1 MRRNYSCIGLLLLLL
16 LIILILT
23 VIFYIPL
30 LAEQSY
36 GPSNPVL
43 NLTDRYSYAISLL
56 WSGGDL
62 TSPVLP
68 GGVDQNFVIES
79 GDSVIAISEHLELSG
94 LIKNSKIF
102 RIYLV
107 WKGLDTSV
115 QAGNYKLNPGMTGI
129 EIAYSLQDATP
140 TEVSFSVW
148 AGWRMEEIA
157 ESLPTSG
164 LKITPEEFMSAVK
177 SPMNLIDFMPDNAS
191 VEGFL
196 FPGTYLLPRET
207 NADQLVSI
215 LIQNF
220 SLYLTSDLKENI
232 QRQGLD
238 IYQAVILASIVE
250 REAIVPDEQ
259 PMIASVFYNRLN
271 KGMKLDSD
279 PTVQYAVGF
288 DDEKENWWKNP
299 LTLEDLAI
307 DSPYNTYIYSNLPPS
322 PISNPSLSALRAVAY
337 PAQTPY
343 FYFRAQ
349 CDGSGLHSFSETF
362 EQHLQKGCN

>member
-1 MRRNYSCIGLLLLLL
+1 MKRNYSCSIVIIMFL
-16 LIILILT
+16 LIILILAF
-23 VIFYIPL
+23 IIYIPI

-36 GPSNPVL
+36 GSPNSDL
-43 NLTDRYSYAISLL
+43 SLTDRYSYAISLL
-56 WSGGDL
+56 WSNNDL

-68 GGVDQNFVIES
+68 GGEDQNFVIDP
-79 GDSVIAISEHLELSG
+79 GDSVSQISDHLELLG

-102 RIYLV
+102 RIFLV
-107 WKGLDTSV
+107 WKGLDTTV

-129 EIAYSLQDATP
+129 EIAYALQDATP
-140 TEVSFSVW
+140 KEVTFSVW

-164 LKITPEEFMSAVK
+164 LNITPEEFSYAVK
-177 SPMNLIDFMPDNAS
+177 NPRKSMDFLPDNTSA
-191 VEGFL
+191 EGFL
-196 FPGTYLLPRET
+196 FPGIYSLPRET
-207 NADQLVSI
+207 NADQLVSV
-215 LIQNF
+215 LLQNF
-220 SLYLTSDLKENI
+220 SIYFSLELQENI
-232 QRQGLD
+232 ERQGLD
-238 IYQAVILASIVE
+238 IYQAVILASIIE
-250 REAIVPDEQ
+250 KEAIVPDEQ
-259 PMIASVFYNRLN
+259 PMIASVFFNRLN

-288 DDEKENWWKNP
+288 DDAKGNWWKNP

-307 DSPYNTYIYSNLPPS
+307 DSPYNTYIYTNFPPA
-322 PISNPSLSALRAVAY
+322 PISNPGLSALRAVAY

-349 CDGSGLHSFSETF
+349 CDGSGLHFFSETY